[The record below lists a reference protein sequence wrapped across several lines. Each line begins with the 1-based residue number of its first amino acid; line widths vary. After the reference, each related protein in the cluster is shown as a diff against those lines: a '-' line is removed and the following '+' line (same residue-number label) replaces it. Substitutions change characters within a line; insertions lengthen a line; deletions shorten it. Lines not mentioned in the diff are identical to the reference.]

1 MPPSPGLFKA
11 PGLLRVFPIEI
22 VENIL
27 DQLCGQTPSDFLR
40 CQQVNHPSFCRCDN
54 GIPSTSRDLAS
65 LARTCR
71 VLHALATRRLYRF
84 PEFYSPDHAFL
95 FARTLIARPDLA
107 SLVRT
112 LQLDVFYNGRG
123 TISLPWKVKEYYYKT
138 KRGNIYRVPT
148 WNRLQPDEIL
158 ISLCPNIEIFESNDN
173 FLLEPS
179 LPLWTPDVL
188 RCSKLKTVMLRH
200 WCDGGRG
207 LSLGWFSPLLYVAA
221 DTICSLNV
229 HNLSECDINR
239 LCSRGGILKNP
250 ARNLIYGARSL
261 KKVTQIHLTCSTIDK
276 RSLSNLL
283 ELCPNVQEIEYE
295 SGGSSPNWDTHTHQ
309 FSPAEAAAAVIAIL
323 DTHGSGDG
331 GYKPLASL
339 KKFSLLIRD
348 DDESNDPVIEDDLE
362 YTEYTAEVDAAVR
375 ALAERGIELV
385 CKV

>member
-123 TISLPWKVKEYYYKT
+123 MISLPWKVKEYYYKT
-138 KRGNIYRVPT
+138 KPGNICRVPK
-148 WNRLQPDEIL
+148 WDRLQPDEIL
-158 ISLCPNIEIFESNDN
+158 ISLCPNIEILEFNDN

-221 DTICSLNV
+221 DTICSLNI
-229 HNLSECDINR
+229 HNLLECDMNR
-239 LCSRGGILKNP
+239 LYMIQDTR
-250 ARNLIYGARSL
+250 RL
-261 KKVTQIHLTCSTIDK
+261 KKVTQIHLTYSTIDK

-295 SGGSSPNWDTHTHQ
+295 SGGASANWDTYQ
-309 FSPAEAAAAVIAIL
+309 FTPAEAAAVVIGIL
-323 DTHGSGDG
+323 DTHGSGG
-331 GYKPLASL
+331 GGNKPLASL
-339 KKFSLLIRD
+339 KKFSLLIRY

-362 YTEYTAEVDAAVR
+362 YTEYTEEVDAAVR

-385 CKV
+385 CKAE